1 MSKKSL
7 KKIENCGYLCCSNG
21 TRQSHSGTVAAA
33 TVPNF
38 FDFCF
43 WVFAHDLRPQI
54 TKNMERNWPDQRLF
68 RGSVSV

>member
-7 KKIENCGYLCCSNG
+7 KKIENCGYLCCSKG
-21 TRQSHSGTVAAA
+21 TRHVGSGTVAAA
-33 TVPNF
+33 TVPNC
-38 FDFCF
+38 FDFLF
-43 WVFAHDLRPQI
+43 LIFAHDLRPQI